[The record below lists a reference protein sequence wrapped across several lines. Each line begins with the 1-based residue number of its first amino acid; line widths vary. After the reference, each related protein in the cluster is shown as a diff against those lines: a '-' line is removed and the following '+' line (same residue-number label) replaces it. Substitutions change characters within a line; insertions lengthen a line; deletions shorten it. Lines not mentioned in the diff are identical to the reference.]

1 MLDRLQVLEQ
11 SAFFAD
17 VEAEH
22 RLALAGLAR
31 EERVPAGSHL
41 FREGDP
47 ADAFLVLAAGQVDL
61 SLPIISAG
69 ADQPGQ
75 APAAPPAP
83 AGGGGRAGV
92 TLRTVAAPGAP
103 VGWSAVVEPYR
114 HGVTAIARTDT
125 TLLAWDREALH
136 SYARRHP
143 QFGLLF
149 MRQVLTLAGD
159 RLRAARLRLVA
170 SRYDAEVLAIQ
181 ALLDQHGEQLPVTS
195 PLHKI
200 PHYLQN
206 RLTFGDALAVV
217 ELLQSSD
224 DRGERELADLVA
236 ETLEG
241 VRRELRIYQRL
252 QSIYELV
259 AGAKDDVDPVA
270 LREQSCRRF
279 VELFDDLPHVVAG
292 QEHLPAQTGS
302 IIVMNHLSNHAANAL
317 PNRFVLTLDTHFV
330 SSMLLYQH
338 YGQAPVR
345 VIRAA
350 GPREYGHRRYYDRL
364 GYIYV
369 SSRVPGEES
378 ARRMDPASFQ
388 EQAAAALAAGVN
400 LVICPEGT
408 SVPTERSPLRFR
420 PGAFRLAAGL
430 SPEPQIVPVA
440 VANFD
445 APLARSTAA
454 AVVHP
459 PFRVS
464 DVVADPSDPAQLLDF
479 LNDSLH
485 PQYVEWVRDAAARAE
500 QG

>member
-241 VRRELRIYQRL
+241 CGASCGSTSGSSPSTSWSPGRRTTSTRWPCA
-252 QSIYELV
+252 S
-259 AGAKDDVDPVA
+259 
-270 LREQSCRRF
+270 
-279 VELFDDLPHVVAG
+279 
-292 QEHLPAQTGS
+292 
-302 IIVMNHLSNHAANAL
+302 
-317 PNRFVLTLDTHFV
+317 
-330 SSMLLYQH
+330 
-338 YGQAPVR
+338 
-345 VIRAA
+345 RAA
-350 GPREYGHRRYYDRL
+350 AG
-364 GYIYV
+364 
-369 SSRVPGEES
+369 SSS
-378 ARRMDPASFQ
+378 CSTT
-388 EQAAAALAAGVN
+388 
-400 LVICPEGT
+400 CPT
-408 SVPTERSPLRFR
+408 SSP
-420 PGAFRLAAGL
+420 
-430 SPEPQIVPVA
+430 
-440 VANFD
+440 
-445 APLARSTAA
+445 ARSTCRRR
-454 AVVHP
+454 P
-459 PFRVS
+459 
-464 DVVADPSDPAQLLDF
+464 
-479 LNDSLH
+479 
-485 PQYVEWVRDAAARAE
+485 VRSS
-500 QG
+500 